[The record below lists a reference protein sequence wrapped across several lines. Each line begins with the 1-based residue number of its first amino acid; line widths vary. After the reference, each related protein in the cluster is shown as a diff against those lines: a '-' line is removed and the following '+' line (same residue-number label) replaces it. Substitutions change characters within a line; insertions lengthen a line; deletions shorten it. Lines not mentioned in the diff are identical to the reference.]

1 MRILIV
7 DDNATNREILTNQV
21 IAWGMQNSSAE
32 NGEQAL
38 EMLRSAALRGE
49 AYDIALLDWH
59 MPEMDGIELARR
71 LCSDSH
77 IPEMHLIMLSSPAFD
92 NEEATRATD
101 AGIHRYLNK
110 PVRQCELYDC
120 LIKTMSTPDE
130 GNLQTDNAQT

>member
-49 AYDIALLDWH
+49 AYRH
-59 MPEMDGIELARR
+59 
-71 LCSDSH
+71 C
-77 IPEMHLIMLSSPAFD
+77 PA
-92 NEEATRATD
+92 
-101 AGIHRYLNK
+101 
-110 PVRQCELYDC
+110 
-120 LIKTMSTPDE
+120 
-130 GNLQTDNAQT
+130 